1 MKVGRL
7 ENKGLAIGGG
17 SKNVQHLVCISSI
30 PPPPP
35 PIIND
40 RSLEQK
46 ACNFNDAK
54 HVIFS
59 KATRCNNSFKDVEF
73 LLNR

>member
-30 PPPPP
+30 TPPP
-35 PIIND
+35 PIIHD

>member
-17 SKNVQHLVCISSI
+17 SKNVQHLVCISSGG
-30 PPPPP
+30 
-35 PIIND
+35 
-40 RSLEQK
+40 SLEQK

-59 KATRCNNSFKDVEF
+59 KATRCNNSLKF